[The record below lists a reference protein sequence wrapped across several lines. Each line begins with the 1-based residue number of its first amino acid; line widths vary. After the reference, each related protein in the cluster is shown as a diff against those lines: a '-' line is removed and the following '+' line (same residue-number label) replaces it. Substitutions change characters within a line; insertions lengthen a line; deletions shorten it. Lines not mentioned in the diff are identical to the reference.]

1 MVFVLHISVSPER
14 FLLLMLIA
22 ALVLGRARL
31 FLADWIPFLVLF
43 LSYEYSRGLGGKLGM
58 PIHDVTSLERLISFW
73 QVPTLVLQHAFYHA
87 GQLSWSDVAAPL
99 FSFLHLSFPLGL
111 CFLFSFP

>member
-1 MVFVLHISVSPER
+1 MPQRPPARRRRAWLLPSLVGGYLAVVTLFMVFVLHISVSPER

-43 LSYEYSRGLGGKLGM
+43 LSYEYLRGLGGKLGL
-58 PIHDVTSLERLISFW
+58 PIYDVTSLER
-73 QVPTLVLQHAFYHA
+73 VVVL
-87 GQLSWSDVAAPL
+87 
-99 FSFLHLSFPLGL
+99 
-111 CFLFSFP
+111 